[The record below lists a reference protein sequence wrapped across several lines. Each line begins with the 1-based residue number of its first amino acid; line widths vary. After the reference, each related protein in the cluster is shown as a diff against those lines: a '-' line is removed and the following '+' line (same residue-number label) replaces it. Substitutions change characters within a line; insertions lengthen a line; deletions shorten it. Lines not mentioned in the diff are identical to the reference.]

1 MHKHKHCD
9 SHLIAQRMQK
19 MFRNNDV
26 RASHNHMKIMGAKV
40 KRNKENREKN
50 LINEAKK
57 R

>member
-40 KRNKENREKN
+40 KRNKEKREKN